1 MADELY
7 TDVEMH
13 SILNSTKKKLGP
25 SADYDA
31 FDHDILVS
39 INSAFAT
46 LFDVCGLGG
55 DKPIRISGPEEEWEQ
70 FITDPRLEWVKD
82 YIFMK
87 TKLAFDPPNNS
98 FLIENYNK
106 QIAELEWRIYTVVND
121 YLPDNVHQI

>member
-1 MADELY
+1 MADNDAL
-7 TDVEMH
+7 DVEIN
-13 SILNSTKKKLGP
+13 SILTSTKKKLGP

-46 LFDVCGLGG
+46 LFDIGLGYNS
-55 DKPIRISGPEEEWEQ
+55 KPIRIYGADEEWQ
-70 FITDPRLEWVKD
+70 DFIDDDRLEWVKD
-82 YIFMK
+82 YVFMK
-87 TKLAFDPPNNS
+87 VKLAFDPPNNS

-121 YLPDNVHQI
+121 YLPD

>member
-1 MADELY
+1 MADNDTLG
-7 TDVEMH
+7 VEID
-13 SILNSTKKKLGP
+13 SILTSTKKKLGP

-46 LFDVCGLGG
+46 LFDIGLGHNG
-55 DKPIRISGPEEEWEQ
+55 KPIRIYGEDEEWQ
-70 FITDPRLEWVKD
+70 DFIDDDRLEWVKD
-82 YIFMK
+82 YVYMK
-87 TKLAFDPPNNS
+87 VKLAFDPPNNS

-121 YLPDNVHQI
+121 YLPD

>member
-1 MADELY
+1 MADNDTLG
-7 TDVEMH
+7 VEID
-13 SILNSTKKKLGP
+13 SILTSTKKKLGP

-46 LFDVCGLGG
+46 LFDIGLGYNG
-55 DKPIRISGPEEEWEQ
+55 KPIRIYGEDEEWQ
-70 FITDPRLEWVKD
+70 DFIDDDRLEWVKD
-82 YIFMK
+82 YVYMK
-87 TKLAFDPPNNS
+87 VKLAFDPPNNS

-121 YLPDNVHQI
+121 YLPD